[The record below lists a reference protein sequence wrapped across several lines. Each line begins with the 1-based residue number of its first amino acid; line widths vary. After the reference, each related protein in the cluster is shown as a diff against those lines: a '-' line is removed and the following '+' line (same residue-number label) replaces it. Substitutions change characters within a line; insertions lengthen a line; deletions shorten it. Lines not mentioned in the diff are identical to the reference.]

1 MKVTYI
7 GHSGFL
13 LETEEINFLF
23 DYYEGEIPILE
34 KEKPL
39 VVFVSHSHHDHY
51 NPEIFALLA
60 VYQNIKIPQMC
71 MP

>member
-23 DYYEGEIPILE
+23 DYSEGEIPILE

-39 VVFVSHSHHDHY
+39 VVFVSHSHHSKRL
-51 NPEIFALLA
+51 FLQTLLSCNA
-60 VYQNIKIPQMC
+60 KRKEAFEP
-71 MP
+71 